1 MAFQVRMVARDV
13 DEAHRSA
20 TPLELFFDLAFVVAI
35 AQAAAGLHH
44 GIVEGHADTAVV
56 SFLLVFFGIW
66 WAWMNFTWFASAYDT
81 DDGSYRI
88 AVFVV
93 MTGVLVM
100 AAGIPRAFAN
110 DDFDVVTGG
119 YVIMR
124 VALVAL
130 WLRAAYSVVENR
142 RCALRYAIGI
152 SVLQVLWVVRLWLP
166 EEVSVHTFL
175 VLIAGEL
182 AVPLWAESVGRTSWH
197 PGHIAERYGL
207 FTIIVLGESVLAA
220 TIGVQAALDA
230 DASFMDLAS
239 VIVGGLLLVFSMW
252 WLYFDMPAEALV
264 RGVRGEFSEH
274 LAGAFLWGYGHY
286 VVFASVAATGAGL
299 VVNIEQV
306 TGEADIS
313 RLSAGLALTIPASI
327 YLLAVWILHLPLK
340 RSTWVRN
347 YSVPVGVLVILAAS
361 WSPRPVLVT
370 GVVVAVLVA
379 IGQVT
384 RTSLLR
390 PLDP

>member
-1 MAFQVRMVARDV
+1 
-13 DEAHRSA
+13 
-20 TPLELFFDLAFVVAI
+20 
-35 AQAAAGLHH
+35 
-44 GIVEGHADTAVV
+44 
-56 SFLLVFFGIW
+56 
-66 WAWMNFTWFASAYDT
+66 MNFTWFASAYDT

-100 AAGIPRAFAN
+100 AAGIPRAFA
-110 DDFDVVTGG
+110 DDDYVVVTAG

-124 VALVAL
+124 VALIAL
-130 WLRAAYSVVENR
+130 WLRAAYSVAENR

-152 SVLQVLWVVRLWLP
+152 AVLQVLWIVRLWLP
-166 EEVSVHTFL
+166 EEISLHTFL
-175 VLIAGEL
+175 ILIAGEL

-252 WLYFDMPAEALV
+252 WLYFDMPAEVLV

-274 LAGAFLWGYGHY
+274 LGGAFLWGYGHY

-313 RLSAGLALTIPASI
+313 RLTAGLALTIPASI

-370 GVVVAVLVA
+370 GVVVAVIVA

-384 RTSLLR
+384 SASLLR
-390 PLDP
+390 PTDPPLP